1 MKICILSG
9 SDQRFLREPRAPLA
23 SLLQYANRRLAV
35 SVLGISLLALPGSA
49 NADYLS
55 TVKSDGA
62 VAYYAFNEAAG
73 STSFTDSITGG
84 GTHLSALVTSG
95 DSAYVTAGTAGL
107 PGLGTSVTFSGSAS
121 NLNVLSIAA
130 GGVIDSSS
138 VLSYDFWVKQTSTF
152 TRNEMLFNNGNW
164 ADEMFTK
171 SNGTY
176 NNQVFANQEGGYT
189 TLSPSVLSLN
199 TWHNIAVTKTAGG
212 TATFYV
218 DGTQISTGNHT
229 QNFFQTQLFIGA
241 SNGSGF
247 NGSIAGLGFFDTTLT
262 GSEINSLITVA
273 NEGPTSA
280 VPEPSSLA
288 MAGIG
293 LLSLVGRFA
302 RRKRAA

>member
-1 MKICILSG
+1 MGASMLACSG
-9 SDQRFLREPRAPLA
+9 SAH
-23 SLLQYANRRLAV
+23 
-35 SVLGISLLALPGSA
+35 
-49 NADYLS
+49 ADYLS
-55 TVKSDGA
+55 TVTSYGA

-107 PGLGTSVTFSGSAS
+107 PGLGTSVTFSGTAS

-152 TRNEMLFNNGNW
+152 SRNEMLFNNGNW

-189 TLSPSVLSLN
+189 TLTPSVLSLN

-218 DGTQISTGNHT
+218 DGTQISAGNHT
-229 QNFFQTQLFIGA
+229 QNFFQSQLFIGA

-262 GSEINSLITVA
+262 VSEIDNLISVA

-293 LLSLVGRFA
+293 FLCLVGNFA
-302 RRKRAA
+302 RRKRAV